1 MHTWTS
7 QKKIVNGLPL
17 PCFLTVSY
25 PRKSYHCNP
34 STSTLKDSDPE
45 LLPEKGCTSM
55 TFAKGVFMTILTCP
69 PFPATL
75 PLFKFPEYWLT
86 APQITTR
93 PPARMRSNM
102 TSLVEGTRKLSEPHL
117 RQKHWTN
124 IERTWLKESRS
135 YHKFDI

>member
-69 PFPATL
+69 PFPPPCPCSNFQSIGSQHHKS
-75 PLFKFPEYWLT
+75 PLGHQLGCDP
-86 APQITTR
+86 I
-93 PPARMRSNM
+93 
-102 TSLVEGTRKLSEPHL
+102 
-117 RQKHWTN
+117 
-124 IERTWLKESRS
+124 
-135 YHKFDI
+135 